1 MRHEHGGFRHQLA
14 GLENIENTFV
24 AILAVAQDFYLTS
37 VYQQAIAGLVAFIEQ
52 NLPRTGVL
60 SQSVTA
66 QMLDDLDGQTLQ
78 ETVASQQF
86 KQSWTRAGHVDFCHW
101 GAGMKMG
108 EFLFDNSSHY
118 TNLHAIYL
126 SRVSSLGCISGKKW
140 PFRQRA
146 AGYSLPCAWTSL

>member
-1 MRHEHGGFRHQLA
+1 
-14 GLENIENTFV
+14 
-24 AILAVAQDFYLTS
+24 
-37 VYQQAIAGLVAFIEQ
+37 Q
-52 NLPRTGVL
+52 NLPGAGVL

-78 ETVASQQF
+78 EAVAGQQF

-108 EFLFDNSSHY
+108 EFPFDNSSHY

-126 SRVSSLGCISGKKW
+126 SRVSLLGCISGKNC
-140 PFRQRA
+140 PFRERA
-146 AGYSLPCAWTSL
+146 AGSRQPCVWASLAPGGSQTPQFQKHWQWGVHPQSLEPCFAWL

>member
-1 MRHEHGGFRHQLA
+1 MRHEHGGFRYQLA

-37 VYQQAIAGLVAFIEQ
+37 VHQQAIAGLGAFIEQ
-52 NLPRTGVL
+52 NLPRAGVL

-101 GAGMKMG
+101 GGWDEDG
-108 EFLFDNSSHY
+108 R
-118 TNLHAIYL
+118 IP
-126 SRVSSLGCISGKKW
+126 I
-140 PFRQRA
+140 
-146 AGYSLPCAWTSL
+146 